1 MIDYFNDN
9 IYSFWFVIGF
19 LLLIIE
25 ALALGFAAG
34 FILFVGLGALL
45 TGGAIWFGI
54 VPASWLSSIATFALS
69 SALISVLLW
78 KPLRAIQRNSK
89 PPEKDNTSD
98 IIGLKFRLER
108 DISITVPGVT
118 RYSGIEWQVV
128 IDHAS
133 EQQSIAAGSSVVVV
147 SVDAGTFW
155 VDVPSK

>member
-25 ALALGFAAG
+25 ALALGFSTG

-45 TGGAIWFGI
+45 TGGAIWSGI
-54 VPASWLSSIATFALS
+54 VPATWLSSIATFALS
-69 SALISVLLW
+69 SVLISVLLW

-108 DISITVPGVT
+108 EISTTEPGVT

-155 VDVPSK
+155 VDVPGN